1 MLFWDIRF
9 ILFYLFLI
17 RMFLNYQ
24 VIVIIHGSYLRMV
37 LCSNEWGDTQV
48 LMHLDFHSVKVK
60 DLQDQPPN
68 LQSEEKDSADN
79 IWAPDDTRR
88 KHESKN
94 QWLFDWLAK
103 ITSIERCLI
112 SIANRNLSYLS
123 PTTSIIALSITISRY
138 QS

>member
-1 MLFWDIRF
+1 
-9 ILFYLFLI
+9 
-17 RMFLNYQ
+17 
-24 VIVIIHGSYLRMV
+24 MV

-68 LQSEEKDSADN
+68 LQSEEKDSAEHSN

-103 ITSIERCLI
+103 ITSIERCLM
-112 SIANRNLSYLS
+112 A
-123 PTTSIIALSITISRY
+123 
-138 QS
+138 